1 MVLCSSDTI
10 QQEQTVKLMNTS
22 WKQRCNSRLAAIAGV
37 DAVPLAQTCISCH
50 HNKAVTSG
58 RGHLQWQYPRRTV
71 IENGDILQ
79 FFKLFFSFFNS
90 IHAPVGCTF
99 ISSSKHLL
107 IGNSCIYIIT
117 HDVFWWLSG
126 ASALDIPFYSL
137 FLSISFLFQV
147 SLGPP
152 LSSPASQG
160 ENNPRIHTTR
170 HRQPPCTCRRCR
182 HRGSSAVLQGP
193 STGHRPREICNQV

>member
-10 QQEQTVKLMNTS
+10 QQEQTVKLMNT

-71 IENGDILQ
+71 IQNGDILQ

-107 IGNSCIYIIT
+107 IGNSCIYIIMQNI
-117 HDVFWWLSG
+117 FWWLPARQLLTFHS
-126 ASALDIPFYSL
+126 IPCSFQSL
-137 FLSISFLFQV
+137 SFLPSVPRSTLVKSSFSRWKQPKNRYDEAPATPMHV
-147 SLGPP
+147 PP
-152 LSSPASQG
+152 LSA
-160 ENNPRIHTTR
+160 
-170 HRQPPCTCRRCR
+170 
-182 HRGSSAVLQGP
+182 
-193 STGHRPREICNQV
+193 